1 MACAEQFRPCRV
13 LSTSAVCAA
22 IGAVGAAALYYG
34 IFFVMALAN
43 YFDFLYKHATFYELY
58 PTALSYLIA
67 FFTGGTLKHLP
78 GYEIEWNI
86 GLPLA
91 FFCGMTLLGLVLALA
106 ARRTGFVITDDRIV
120 GRAAFA
126 KRLDLPLAQ
135 VCDARPCLAHG
146 ILLETPD
153 GRFVFPLVHRRR
165 DALRALYAKAAA

>member
-13 LSTSAVCAA
+13 LSSSAACAA
-22 IGAVGAAALYYG
+22 IGAVGAAVLYYG
-34 IFFVMALAN
+34 IFFAMALAN
-43 YFDFLYKHATFYELY
+43 YFDSFYKHSTFYELY

-91 FFCGMTLLGLVLALA
+91 FFCGMTLAGLALGLT
-106 ARRTGFVITDDRIV
+106 ARRTGFAIADGRIV
-120 GRAAFA
+120 GRAAHA
-126 KRLDLPLAQ
+126 KQLDLPLAQ
-135 VCDARPCLAHG
+135 VRDARPCFAHG
-146 ILLETPD
+146 ILLETPC

-165 DALRALYAKAAA
+165 AALRALCAQEAV